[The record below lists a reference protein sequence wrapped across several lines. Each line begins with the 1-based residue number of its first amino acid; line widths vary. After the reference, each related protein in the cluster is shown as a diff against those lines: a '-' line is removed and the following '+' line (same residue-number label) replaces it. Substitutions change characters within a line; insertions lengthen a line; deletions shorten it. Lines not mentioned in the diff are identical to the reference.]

1 MPQDFQPPNSHQLW
15 IVYGALL
22 LPVVVTFILHFGCF
36 LGFYV
41 TVVIDAIINGCI
53 SVWRSC
59 SSRYCYVLW
68 CRWTTTVVSPPPT
81 VCREWRTRRPCLA
94 GLFPTAV
101 IHCILTVVQSEGWSP
116 RSLIDLPSAA
126 CYATE
131 DPAAGRLLAHAESP
145 D

>member
-1 MPQDFQPPNSHQLW
+1 MAGVKQDAPSDCTV

-59 SSRYCYVLW
+59 SSRYCYVL
-68 CRWTTTVVSPPPT
+68 
-81 VCREWRTRRPCLA
+81 
-94 GLFPTAV
+94 
-101 IHCILTVVQSEGWSP
+101 
-116 RSLIDLPSAA
+116 
-126 CYATE
+126 
-131 DPAAGRLLAHAESP
+131 
-145 D
+145 